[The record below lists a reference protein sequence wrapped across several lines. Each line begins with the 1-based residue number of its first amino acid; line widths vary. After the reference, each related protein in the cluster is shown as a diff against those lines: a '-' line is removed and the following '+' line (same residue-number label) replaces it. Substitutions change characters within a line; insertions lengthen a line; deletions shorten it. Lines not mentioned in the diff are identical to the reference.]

1 MKEII
6 INQKNAEK
14 IMTAINAAQGR
25 AITRTINSFEQL
37 LEIVE
42 SVEKRI
48 GKMSKAALEGTIF
61 MYDFRQHF
69 PAAYKFRPE
78 STNIVCKYSKGSW
91 RLCDVERSHCPN
103 SNSGYPYELHLSGSA
118 KAEILKRYE

>member
-6 INQKNAEK
+6 INLKNAEK

-25 AITRTINSFEQL
+25 ATARTINSFDQL

-48 GKMSKAALEGTIF
+48 GRMPKAALEGTMF

-69 PAAYKFRPE
+69 PQAYKFRPE
-78 STNIVCKYSKGSW
+78 STEIFCKYSKGSW
-91 RLCDVERSHCPN
+91 RLVSVCRNYCPN
-103 SNSGYPYELHLSGSA
+103 SNSGYPYALTLSDSA